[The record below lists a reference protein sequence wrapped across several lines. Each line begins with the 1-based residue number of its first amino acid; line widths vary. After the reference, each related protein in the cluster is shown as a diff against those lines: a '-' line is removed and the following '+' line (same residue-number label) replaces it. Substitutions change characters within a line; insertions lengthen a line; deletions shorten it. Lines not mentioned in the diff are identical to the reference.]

1 MSNKGNYLRYKPTLR
16 LVLHYMY
23 MFHISLTFFLM
34 LQWMYTVS
42 HVIYISVTYSSHIGY
57 GHHFFEMI
65 A

>member
-1 MSNKGNYLRYKPTLR
+1 
-16 LVLHYMY
+16 
-23 MFHISLTFFLM
+23 M

-65 A
+65 AWTQNLDQASGVSILHYYTALEWKEHPT